1 MKPSVLLILCEGK
14 TEKLYFDSL
23 IQNKRI
29 NRTLLS
35 VEVFGNKGQH
45 KTLIK
50 KCVAMRN
57 KKIKEMKEFFLKKN
71 DIEVW
76 AVCDCDRMR
85 IKYQHL
91 LQYAKDNNVNLA
103 FSNPQ
108 FETYL
113 IQHFEAKRTKNEKTK
128 LILELE
134 KYIGSKY
141 DKNNLPW
148 FNEMIDKDPAVLNFA
163 ISNSNKLKNHTKPPF
178 LTVQKL
184 TVRLLEF
191 AK

>member
-1 MKPSVLLILCEGK
+1 MKPGMLLILCEGV

-23 IQNKRI
+23 IRHKRI
-29 NRTLLS
+29 YM
-35 VEVFGNKGQH
+35 VPVQVFGKKGQH
-45 KTLIK
+45 KALIK
-50 KCVAMRN
+50 KCVAER
-57 KKIKEMKEFFLKKN
+57 KKQAKKFKLIEN

-76 AVCDCDRMR
+76 AVCDCDKMK
-85 IKYQHL
+85 IKYQYL
-91 LQYAKDNNVNLA
+91 SRYSKEKNVKLA

-113 IQHFEAKRTKNEKTK
+113 IQHFEAKRTKNRKSV
-128 LILELE
+128 LISELE
-134 KYIGSKY
+134 KYLDKKY
-141 DKNNLPW
+141 DKGNLSW
-148 FNEMIDKDPAVLNFA
+148 FDEMIDKDPKKLKFA
-163 ISNSNKLKNHTKPPF
+163 ISNSKKLKNHTKPPF